1 MKSVLI
7 ITVVFCFLQASVS
20 DILGQTAREFARM
33 GSGKMELEDYEAAIS
48 DFSNAVRLQPDY
60 EILYKSYFGRGFSK
74 FQLGEYEEAKDDFDR
89 AIRTYS
95 NDAEVYFWRA
105 YTKYK
110 LRYAPSSEI
119 ADYNRAILLD
129 SNYAEAYFNRGHAR
143 INNRQIRSGCR
154 DLRKA
159 YELGYEEAEPHI
171 RIYCGEP

>member
-1 MKSVLI
+1 MKTVLI
-7 ITVVFCFLQASVS
+7 ITVVFCFFQVS
-20 DILGQTAREFARM
+20 DIIGQTAHEFARM
-33 GSGKMELEDYEAAIS
+33 GSAKMELEDYEAAIN
-48 DFSNAVRLQPDY
+48 DFSNAIRLQPDY
-60 EILYKSYFGRGFSK
+60 EILYKAYFGRGFSK
-74 FQLGEYEEAKDDFDR
+74 FQLGEYEEAKEDFDQ

-119 ADYNRAILLD
+119 ADYSRAILLD

-143 INNRQIRSGCR
+143 INNRQIRSGCS